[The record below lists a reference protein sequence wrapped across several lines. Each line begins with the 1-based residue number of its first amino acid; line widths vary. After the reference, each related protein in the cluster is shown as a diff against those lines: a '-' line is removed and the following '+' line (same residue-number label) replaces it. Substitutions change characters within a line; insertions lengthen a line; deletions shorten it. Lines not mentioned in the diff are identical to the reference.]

1 MTTDVREGRPSRPRR
16 SDPGVRAGNTPINT
30 TYTVEIGGKQ
40 LSVTLTGDGVLLD
53 GVEVTAAV
61 VQVPSS
67 PIQMLWLGDSVHEL
81 VAHRAEHRGA
91 FTISLDD
98 QRVDVEALDERAR
111 AVRSLRA
118 AAGAS
123 AGVEPVR
130 APMPGLVTRILV
142 SPGEEVKAG
151 ARLVVMEAMKMENEL
166 RAKADGR
173 VRLVA
178 VAPGTAV
185 EKGALLV
192 EWETGA
198 ARPSESSQS
207 ESGK

>member
-1 MTTDVREGRPSRPRR
+1 MTTDVREGRPNRPRR
-16 SDPGVRAGNTPINT
+16 SDPGLRAANTPINT

-40 LSVTLTGDGVLLD
+40 VTVTLTADGVLLD
-53 GVEVTAAV
+53 GVEVPATV

-67 PIQMLWLGDSVHEL
+67 PIQMLRLGDSVHEL

-91 FTISLDD
+91 YTISIDD

-118 AAGAS
+118 ASGANT
-123 AGVEPVR
+123 GVEPVR

-142 SPGEEVKAG
+142 SPGDEVKAG

-173 VRLVA
+173 VRSIA
-178 VAPGTAV
+178 VAAGTAV

-192 EWETGA
+192 EWE
-198 ARPSESSQS
+198 
-207 ESGK
+207 

>member
-1 MTTDVREGRPSRPRR
+1 MADTRDGRPSGPRR
-16 SDPGVRAGNTPINT
+16 SDPGVRPTGAPLNA
-30 TYTVEIGGKQ
+30 TYTVDIGARQ
-40 LSVTLTGDGVLLD
+40 LTVTLTSDGVLLD
-53 GVEVTAAV
+53 GVEVPAAV
-61 VQVPSS
+61 VQVPGS
-67 PIQMLWLGDSVHEL
+67 PIQMLRLGDTVHEL
-81 VAHRAEHRGA
+81 IAHPAEHRGA

-98 QRVDVEALDERAR
+98 QRLEVEALDERAR

-118 AAGAS
+118 AAGG
-123 AGVEPVR
+123 GVGAEPVR

-142 SPGEEVKAG
+142 SLGEEVKAG

-173 VRLVA
+173 VRSIA

-192 EWETGA
+192 EWE
-198 ARPSESSQS
+198 
-207 ESGK
+207 

>member
-1 MTTDVREGRPSRPRR
+1 MTDVRDGRPNRPRR
-16 SDPGVRAGNTPINT
+16 SDPAMRAATTPIHM
-30 TYTVEIGGKQ
+30 TYMVEISGKQ
-40 LSVTLTGDGVLLD
+40 VAVTLTSDGVLLD
-53 GVEVTAAV
+53 GVDVPATV

-67 PIQMLWLGDSVHEL
+67 PIQMLRLGDTVHEL

-91 FTISLDD
+91 YTISLDD

-123 AGVEPVR
+123 GGPEPIR

-151 ARLVVMEAMKMENEL
+151 TRLVVMEAMKMENEL

-173 VRLVA
+173 VRSIA
-178 VAPGTAV
+178 VVPGTAV

-192 EWETGA
+192 EWE
-198 ARPSESSQS
+198 
-207 ESGK
+207 